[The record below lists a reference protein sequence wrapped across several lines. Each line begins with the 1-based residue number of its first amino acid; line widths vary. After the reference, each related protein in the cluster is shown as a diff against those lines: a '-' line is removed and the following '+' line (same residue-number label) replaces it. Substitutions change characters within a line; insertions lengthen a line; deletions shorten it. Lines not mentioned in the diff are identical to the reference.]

1 MNLDVLE
8 DFLEELELIILSRWF
23 KLFDSFYWLIDSVLF
38 VDEYY
43 VGNDLIENENESIV
57 GDIVE
62 DISKSDE
69 NLINYFWYNVCL

>member
-62 DISKSDE
+62 DISKSYE
-69 NLINYFWYNVCL
+69 NLIN

>member
-38 VDEYY
+38 VD
-43 VGNDLIENENESIV
+43 GNDLIENENESIV

-69 NLINYFWYNVCL
+69 NLIN

>member
-62 DISKSDE
+62 DISKSNE
-69 NLINYFWYNVCL
+69 NLIN

>member
-69 NLINYFWYNVCL
+69 NLIN

>member
-8 DFLEELELIILSRWF
+8 DFLEELELIILNRWF

-62 DISKSDE
+62 DISKSYE
-69 NLINYFWYNVCL
+69 NLIN